1 MRVVSLILGIVCL
14 GFAFNAS
21 AKPVFMGLGDLPGGN
36 FNSEARGV
44 SADGSVVVGIGC
56 SASGTE
62 AFRWTQGGGMVG
74 LGDPPGVNF
83 FSSSASAVSADGSVV
98 VGGSNSASG
107 YEAFIWDSTHGM
119 REVDEVLTALG
130 ADLTG
135 WTLESADGISADG
148 LTLVGWGTNPGG
160 FTEGW
165 IANLPCSSDLCEAD
179 PIVDPS
185 DQDGDKVADRSDNCT
200 EDANPEQVD
209 SDGDGYG
216 NLCDADYDGDGVVG
230 GRDFLLFRS
239 TFGKRASQRGFLA
252 AADADGDGVIAGT
265 DFLAFRAQYQRG
277 APGP

>member
-36 FNSEARGV
+36 FYSRARGG
-44 SADGSVVVGIGC
+44 SADGSVVVGFSA

-62 AFRWTQGGGMVG
+62 AFRWTQGSGMVG
-74 LGDPPGVNF
+74 LGDLPGGGLY
-83 FSSSASAVSADGSVV
+83 SGAYGVSADGSVV
-98 VGGSNSASG
+98 VGSSHSSG
-107 YEAFIWDSTHGM
+107 NEAFIWDSTNGM

-135 WTLESADGISADG
+135 WTLRTATGISADG
-148 LTLVGWGTNPGG
+148 LTLVGYGTNPDG

-165 IANLPCSSDLCEAD
+165 IANLSCYNGGGDDSDSIPECPGD
-179 PIVDPS
+179 K
-185 DQDGDKVADRSDNCT
+185 DGDSVADRSDNCT

-209 SDGDGYG
+209 SDADGYG
-216 NLCDADYDGDGVVG
+216 NLCDADYDGDGVVS

-252 AADADGDGVIAGT
+252 VADADGDGVIAGT
-265 DFLAFRAQYQRG
+265 DFLAFRSQYQRG

>member
-21 AKPVFMGLGDLPGGN
+21 AKPLFMGLGDLPGGN
-36 FNSEARGV
+36 FYSRAREV
-44 SADGSVVVGIGC
+44 SADGSAVVGFGD
-56 SASGTE
+56 SASGIE
-62 AFRWTQGGGMVG
+62 AFRWTQGSGMVG
-74 LGDPPGVNF
+74 LGDLPGGNF
-83 FSSSASAVSADGSVV
+83 FSEAFAVSADGSVV
-98 VGGSNSASG
+98 VGKGKSASG
-107 YEAFIWDSTHGM
+107 QEAFIWDSTDGM

-135 WTLESADGISADG
+135 WTLTAATGISADG
-148 LTLVGWGTNPGG
+148 LTLVGWGTNPDG

-165 IANLPCSSDLCEAD
+165 IANLPCGLCEAD
-179 PIVDPS
+179 PIADPS

-216 NLCDADYDGDGVVG
+216 NLCDADYDGDGVVS

-252 AADADGDGVIAGT
+252 VADADGDGVIAGT
-265 DFLAFRAQYQRG
+265 DFLAFRSQYQRG

>member
-1 MRVVSLILGIVCL
+1 MV
-14 GFAFNAS
+14 
-21 AKPVFMGLGDLPGGN
+21 GLGDLPG
-36 FNSEARGV
+36 
-44 SADGSVVVGIGC
+44 
-56 SASGTE
+56 
-62 AFRWTQGGGMVG
+62 QG
-74 LGDPPGVNF
+74 
-83 FSSSASAVSADGSVV
+83 FSSTASAVSADGSVV
-98 VGGSNSASG
+98 VGRSVSASE
-107 YEAFIWDSTHGM
+107 YEPFIWDSTHGM

-148 LTLVGWGTNPGG
+148 LTIVGYGINPDGNQ
-160 FTEGW
+160 EAW

-216 NLCDADYDGDGVVG
+216 NLCDADYDGDGVVS

-252 AADADGDGVIAGT
+252 VADADGDGVIAGT